1 MLLHFALQK
10 RRPVALKKRKQQA
23 VLKVMDERK
32 GQFCFQFRIHSV
44 NILLFGSAAQ
54 FANHSF
60 NLSFHRSM
68 QFTEALRM
76 QMEVQKQL
84 HEQLEVF

>member
-10 RRPVALKKRKQQA
+10 RRPVALKKRKQQV

-32 GQFCFQFRIHSV
+32 GQFCFRFRIHSA
-44 NILLFGSAAQ
+44 NILLFGSATHYV
-54 FANHSF
+54 NHSF
-60 NLSFHRSM
+60 NLSFYRSI
-68 QFTEALRM
+68 QITEALRM